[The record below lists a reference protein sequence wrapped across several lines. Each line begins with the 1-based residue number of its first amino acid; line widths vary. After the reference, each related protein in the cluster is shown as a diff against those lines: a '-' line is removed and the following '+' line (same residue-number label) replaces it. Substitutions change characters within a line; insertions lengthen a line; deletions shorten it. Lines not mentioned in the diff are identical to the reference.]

1 MKQKWMLVALAL
13 LAMVAL
19 PLVGCKNDSVS
30 EPVKYTVT
38 FNTNGGSAV
47 DAQTVESG
55 KTATPPPLLTLP
67 ERATSLLA
75 GTVMNSLQTNTTLPP
90 L

>member
-13 LAMVAL
+13 LALVAL

-55 KTATPPPLLTLP
+55 QKVP
-67 ERATSLLA
+67 EPAEPTK
-75 GTVMNSLQTNTTLPP
+75 NSYFFCWLVQ
-90 L
+90 

>member
-13 LAMVAL
+13 LALVAL
-19 PLVGCKNDSVS
+19 PLVGCKNDSV
-30 EPVKYTVT
+30 
-38 FNTNGGSAV
+38 

-55 KTATPPPLLTLP
+55 KTAPPPLLTLP